1 MSDAAEF
8 TSLVSW
14 TQSHMR
20 LDFIG
25 YDGKKKTRKLD
36 PDLLFNAEKTPL

>member
-14 TQSHMR
+14 AQSHMR

-25 YDGKKKTRKLD
+25 YEGKKTRKLD